1 MFCKR
6 CGAQLSDRAAF
17 CPRCGTPCR
26 MKQQQVV
33 TAPAKKQYVGIW
45 IALAAVLAAGVLV
58 TIFLGIVPL
67 LQQQPDSPGEERH
80 AVVASR
86 KTTAAETTARTT
98 AKAAKATETESET
111 TTTAAATQLEPQTAP
126 ETQPPAEPVLSP
138 EEQRRN
144 AVVEAVLRSETTWL
158 SAAQNELPEGYTYA
172 TKSGENEG
180 WFQDLD
186 MDGTPEWIVGGAY
199 AGLGEQPSSIY
210 YIYQYRESD
219 GTMQPVSVQDYNEER
234 SWFSVCI
241 DGTPQ
246 GGSTVFQQQMQLI
259 GDEDGSYFYTIH
271 NLYLY
276 TSGPGGVESLR
287 TFSLQKNGGSPVFQG
302 MGANNLLYLQVDAN
316 GNPSGEYSS
325 FFADGVKVETPREI
339 YDAYMR
345 YFQPKTPY
353 TYSIHP
359 IPCTVS
365 SAGMSGLYDTMSAAE
380 KQQALLAS
388 YDGWSVQEAPA
399 ERWPM
404 VDKVKHLP

>member
-1 MFCKR
+1 MFCKK

-80 AVVASR
+80 AAAVSR

-98 AKAAKATETESET
+98 AKAAKATKTKSET
-111 TTTAAATQLEPQTAP
+111 TTTAAATQLEPQTIP

-246 GGSTVFQQQMQLI
+246 GGSTMFQQQMQLI
-259 GDEDGSYFYTIH
+259 GNEDGSYFYTLH
-271 NLYLY
+271 SLSLY
-276 TSGPGGVESLR
+276 TSAPGGVESLR

-302 MGANNLLYLQVDAN
+302 MGANNLLYLEVDAN

-353 TYSIHP
+353 TCSVHP

>member
-1 MFCKR
+1 MFCKK

-80 AVVASR
+80 AAAVSR

-98 AKAAKATETESET
+98 AKAAKATETKSET
-111 TTTAAATQLEPQTAP
+111 TTTAAATQLEPQTIP

-241 DGTPQ
+241 C
-246 GGSTVFQQQMQLI
+246 L
-259 GDEDGSYFYTIH
+259 
-271 NLYLY
+271 LY
-276 TSGPGGVESLR
+276 TSP
-287 TFSLQKNGGSPVFQG
+287 SPRDRG
-302 MGANNLLYLQVDAN
+302 
-316 GNPSGEYSS
+316 
-325 FFADGVKVETPREI
+325 
-339 YDAYMR
+339 
-345 YFQPKTPY
+345 
-353 TYSIHP
+353 
-359 IPCTVS
+359 
-365 SAGMSGLYDTMSAAE
+365 
-380 KQQALLAS
+380 
-388 YDGWSVQEAPA
+388 
-399 ERWPM
+399 
-404 VDKVKHLP
+404 